1 LLYTFKAKVEMAS
14 PDSVVAIDKH
24 TVPYKLKSG
33 RIIQK
38 EYFRELLFVS
48 KLAAKAFWMVAGLI
62 WPWMQQLFM
71 AGLKDS

>member
-1 LLYTFKAKVEMAS
+1 MAS
-14 PDSVVAIDKH
+14 PGSVVAIDKH

-33 RIIQK
+33 RIMQK
-38 EYFRELLFVS
+38 ECFRRDFVCF
-48 KLAAKAFWMVAGLI
+48 KACWKGFLDGCSLI